1 MGYKESTIQFIN
13 LKQLSFTKQDSN
25 DLEENYTLST
35 RGQDNLATLKL
46 SNITT
51 QYNSV
56 YRCEAS
62 TGVEVVRR
70 EINVKV
76 ISDDPEEKRWEFQ
89 ENASLNFS
97 CFSQVINSHLQL
109 I

>member
-1 MGYKESTIQFIN
+1 M
-13 LKQLSFTKQDSN
+13 
-25 DLEENYTLST
+25 EENYTRST

-46 SNITT
+46 SNITS

-62 TGVEVVRR
+62 TGVEVVKR
-70 EINVKV
+70 EVNVKV
-76 ISDDPEEKRWEFQ
+76 ISDDPEENKWELQ

-97 CFSQVINSHLQL
+97 CFSQVQSSLYAI
-109 I
+109 